1 MPTAAQPPDAFTRLA
16 ARLGGQ
22 LDAVRGA
29 VDPAFVR
36 ADWAERNA
44 ELERALRPL
53 PPRDYLRHPCVLFQM
68 FVGERYLAHELP
80 WVLERLGDPALLA
93 EEAAGDPPRTALP
106 EHGVVTSSN
115 TVHHLHHLLR
125 YEQVRPLAAADTVV
139 EWGAGYGN
147 LARLI
152 DRLHPRRPTC
162 VLIDTP
168 VFSALQWLH
177 LSLVLGEDRVVLH
190 TEPGAPVE
198 PGRMNILPLGHVRDL
213 DVTADLFVSTWA
225 LNESTPAA
233 QEHVLE
239 SGFFGAEGLL
249 LAMHHGDPL
258 EPAVLA
264 AGARAQPLGAFM
276 PGQHYFLR

>member
-1 MPTAAQPPDAFTRLA
+1 MSTPVDDLQNFAPLA
-16 ARLGGQ
+16 ARLGHQ
-22 LDAVRGA
+22 LDAVARL

-36 ADWAERNA
+36 ADWAERNS

-53 PPRDYLRHPCVLFQM
+53 PPAAYLRLPPVLHQM
-68 FVGERYLAHELP
+68 FVGERYVEHELP
-80 WVLERLGDPALLA
+80 WVLEHLGDPALLA
-93 EEAAGDPPRTALP
+93 EHPAGDPPRTTLP
-106 EHGVVTSSN
+106 GSGVVSSSN
-115 TVHHLHHLLR
+115 TIHHAHHLLR
-125 YEQVRPLAAADTVV
+125 YEQVRQLGAADVVV

-147 LARLI
+147 LARLL
-152 DRLHPRRPTC
+152 DRLHPGSPTY

-177 LSLVLGEDRVVLH
+177 LSLVMGEDRVVLH
-190 TEPGAPVE
+190 TEPGAPVV
-198 PGRMNILPLGHVRDL
+198 PARMNVVPLGLVRDL
-213 DVTADLFVSTWA
+213 ELRADLFVSTWA

-239 SGFFGAEGLL
+239 RDFFGAEGLL
-249 LAMHHGDPL
+249 IAMNTGDPL

-264 AGARAQPLGAFM
+264 AGALAHALGDFM